1 MALHAASSRITAA
14 PSKPPKNV
22 DFLERLAVNRWQAR
36 CLAANRNSTRNGT
49 RMTPAEITRAI
60 KACTTETVLRDST
73 GERGSG
79 VLMLVIR
86 RYGTGVTAMWTA
98 MWQQDGKRRKLQLGR
113 YPDLSLADARV
124 AFNAKVRDVLAAKKN
139 PAAVAVT
146 MERPTIQRLFT
157 AYCDQ
162 MKADGK
168 RSADEHR
175 RCLDL
180 AAAAIG
186 ANRLAGAIDP
196 ADISA
201 YLGKLYAAGTRSA
214 ADHVRSY
221 LSAAFGFGMKAAHD
235 YRQEVRQD
243 WGIKFN
249 PVAAVPKDMNASKPG
264 DRALT
269 AAEIRQLWQLGT
281 GFGFYTGAVV
291 RLLICTGQRVEELL
305 RVEAHEVDLD
315 AMVWRMPMHK
325 TKTQQAPHDVPLPA
339 LAAPLFRQLLAVHK
353 RGFLFDGM
361 DHRAVNRAIGRW
373 LKTAKMPHFTTR
385 DLRRTWKSRAGDGAG
400 VTKELR
406 DLIQQHG
413 RGDTSSVFY
422 DRAVYG
428 PQMRA
433 AMDAW
438 NTWLASVLAEQPRG
452 ALSQHS
458 AVQAQ
463 AQA

>member
-1 MALHAASSRITAA
+1 MDECSLR
-14 PSKPPKNV
+14 
-22 DFLERLAVNRWQAR
+22 AVNHWQAR

-60 KACTTETVLRDST
+60 KACTTETILRDST

-79 VLMLVIR
+79 VLMLVLR
-86 RYGTGVTAMWTA
+86 RYNTGVTAMWTA

-113 YPDLSLADARV
+113 YPDLSLADARA

-186 ANRLAGAIDP
+186 ANRLAGEIDP

-235 YRQEVRQD
+235 YRQETRQD

-281 GFGFYTGAVV
+281 GFGFYTGAAV

-315 AMVWRMPMHK
+315 AMVWRMPLHK

-339 LAAPLFRQLLAVHK
+339 MAAPVFRQLLAVHK
-353 RGFLFDGM
+353 RGLLFDGM
-361 DHRAVNRAIGRW
+361 DHRAVNRAVGRW
-373 LKTAKMPHFTTR
+373 LKTAGMPHFTTR

-400 VTKELR
+400 ITKELR

-433 AMDAW
+433 AMDSW
-438 NTWLASVLAEQPRG
+438 GTWLASVLAEHPAG
-452 ALSQHS
+452 ALTKHG
-458 AVQAQ
+458 AVDAQAQ
-463 AQA
+463 AQGAAA